1 MNKNFS
7 KKDLRLQAKEVRQR
21 INLQQISEQ
30 ISKQILASDFFRN
43 AQNIAIFYPKDIE
56 INLLSLCKITD
67 KNFYLPKMKDKNLIF
82 AKFNSEKELIK
93 VQYDILEPQSQKD
106 ESNKLDLIFLPAL
119 MVDKN
124 GYRLGWGGGFYDR
137 FLEGHANIIKICVI
151 PQCQFV
157 ENLPIENHDIPC
169 DVVITENYIIK
180 IKK

>member
-7 KKDLRLQAKEVRQR
+7 KKDLRLQAKEIRQR

-30 ISKQILASDFFRN
+30 ISKQILASEFFRN

-137 FLEGHANIIKICVI
+137 FLEQHANIKKICAI

-157 ENLPIENHDIPC
+157 ENLPFENHDIPC
-169 DVVITENYIIK
+169 EIIVTEKEIIK